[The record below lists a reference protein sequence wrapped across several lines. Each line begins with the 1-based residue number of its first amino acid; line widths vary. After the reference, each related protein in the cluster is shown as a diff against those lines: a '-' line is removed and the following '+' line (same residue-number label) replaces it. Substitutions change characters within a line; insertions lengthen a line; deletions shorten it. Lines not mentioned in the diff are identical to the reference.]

1 MSGQWTS
8 TNPGCGAPPEIRAE
22 AGRRRS
28 HAEDLRQG
36 SGHVGTA
43 SSEVSTGWQSQA
55 GTALS
60 SVTAT
65 VLSELSSLSGQV
77 SAVADALS
85 RYANDVDTIQQQQR
99 AIEARQD
106 DMTTALTRARRTL
119 DGLRSDRDAD
129 ASDVYYAQGQVEAL
143 NWQLRGFS
151 GQLAALAS
159 EGSTADS
166 AAVATL
172 TGADTRGS
180 LAGLITELPS
190 GASLAKGATLTLE
203 ELATLS
209 VTELAALFA
218 LYPDL
223 AQQMP
228 ESDPGTV
235 AEWWASLPTETQT
248 ALVLGAP
255 GLIGSLGGVSPVARA
270 AANRLNAA
278 TRLAEIDARLA
289 ELRSVPTSGGFS
301 TPAYGYEAGT
311 FDAEIAKL
319 QAERGYLTK
328 AVDGKVQLYLYE
340 PSTQSIIEMI
350 GTPGPDTTAI
360 NTYVPGT
367 FTSVFSFYNGGVQQV
382 ANWLQER
389 DPGQVT
395 FVWKGGTFPGE
406 NPATGEAQIVPRILE
421 ANFQPFATVKGLQV
435 AEFESEMRA
444 ATTSA
449 AGADHNGMGH
459 SWGLPV
465 ITSAEVA
472 GVHYDHVVSLSG
484 AGMPASWEAQDGTA
498 YSHYAYRDA
507 LTMAQQ
513 TGQVWDGRNP
523 GTSSDFEQHQYST
536 PKDVT
541 IVTPPVMNP
550 LSGGRPDVLIPGV
563 VIPAT
568 TDPIGNHDLVASSK
582 EENIRVLRDV
592 LNELQR

>member
-159 EGSTADS
+159 ERSTADS

-278 TRLAEIDARLA
+278 TRLGR
-289 ELRSVPTSGGFS
+289 
-301 TPAYGYEAGT
+301 
-311 FDAEIAKL
+311 
-319 QAERGYLTK
+319 
-328 AVDGKVQLYLYE
+328 
-340 PSTQSIIEMI
+340 
-350 GTPGPDTTAI
+350 
-360 NTYVPGT
+360 
-367 FTSVFSFYNGGVQQV
+367 
-382 ANWLQER
+382 
-389 DPGQVT
+389 
-395 FVWKGGTFPGE
+395 
-406 NPATGEAQIVPRILE
+406 
-421 ANFQPFATVKGLQV
+421 
-435 AEFESEMRA
+435 
-444 ATTSA
+444 
-449 AGADHNGMGH
+449 
-459 SWGLPV
+459 
-465 ITSAEVA
+465 
-472 GVHYDHVVSLSG
+472 VS
-484 AGMPASWEAQDGTA
+484 
-498 YSHYAYRDA
+498 H
-507 LTMAQQ
+507 MA
-513 TGQVWDGRNP
+513 
-523 GTSSDFEQHQYST
+523 
-536 PKDVT
+536 
-541 IVTPPVMNP
+541 
-550 LSGGRPDVLIPGV
+550 
-563 VIPAT
+563 
-568 TDPIGNHDLVASSK
+568 
-582 EENIRVLRDV
+582 
-592 LNELQR
+592 